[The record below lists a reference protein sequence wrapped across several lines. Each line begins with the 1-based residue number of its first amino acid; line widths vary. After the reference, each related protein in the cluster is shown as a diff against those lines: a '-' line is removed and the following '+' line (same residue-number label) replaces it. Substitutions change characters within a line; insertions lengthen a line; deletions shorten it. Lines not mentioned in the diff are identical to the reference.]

1 MPELPDIELYCFKL
15 REAIVG
21 QRLLKARIFTPFLV
35 RTVTPTPAELEGKTV
50 TEVRRLG
57 KRIVIGFEG
66 GLFLVLHLMIAGR
79 LRWFAKGAKVP
90 ACALVVNLLWF
101 DYIMRSVA

>member
-35 RTVTPTPAELEGKTV
+35 RSVTPTPAELEGKAV

-79 LRWFAKGAKVP
+79 LQWKAGPTGRVGGKIGLATFEFPHGTL
-90 ACALVVNLLWF
+90 AL
-101 DYIMRSVA
+101 